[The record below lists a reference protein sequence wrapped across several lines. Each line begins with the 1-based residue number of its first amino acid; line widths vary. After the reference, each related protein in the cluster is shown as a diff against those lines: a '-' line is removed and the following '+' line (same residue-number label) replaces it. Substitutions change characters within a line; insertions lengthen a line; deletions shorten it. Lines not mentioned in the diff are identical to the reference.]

1 VVTAFFTIP
10 WWGASE
16 GLNLTKFDRRIID
29 AHEQRYDLSCVP
41 SSVEMVLKL
50 TGRAPQS
57 YYELQ
62 DAWKNKAD
70 GSFAV
75 FDEKTFAGVTFHR
88 QFCLGRNSAFPLT
101 RLFETIDR
109 ELKAGRFV
117 IVGLASGPGSHNWV
131 IYDEGADGEFLAVSK
146 FGRWTVQQSHVKEA
160 ITQMQGT
167 EIGTYDLETR

>member
-1 VVTAFFTIP
+1 VP
-10 WWGASE
+10 E
-16 GLNLTKFDRRIID
+16 GLGRTKFDRRIID
-29 AHEQRYDLSCVP
+29 AHEQRYFLSCVP

-50 TGRAPQS
+50 TGRVPQS

-70 GSFAV
+70 GCFDT

-88 QFCLGRNSAFPLT
+88 QFCMARDSEFPLA

-117 IVGLASGPGSHNWV
+117 IVGLASGRGSHNWV
-131 IYDEGADGEFLAVSK
+131 IYDEGVDGEFLAVSK
-146 FGRWTVQQSHVKEA
+146 GGRWTFQHSHVKEA

-167 EIGTYDLETR
+167 EIGTYDLKPK